1 MWRQR
6 FSEGLPA
13 QCATHVRSSFTA
25 AGLRDTRR
33 LLPSYARV
41 VPARRHGGV
50 RIGAARSTTSL
61 RSGQLDRIARAR
73 TLDSPRPGG
82 ACPCYSVLM
91 LRISVVFAGV
101 FALAGIAFGSPAAA
115 QAPAKPPAAVA
126 NPPLVPSA
134 PAPTAN
140 LRAAPTASAPSTTAS
155 NAQAPTAKPSPPQP
169 KNDYRK
175 SSAWLCRPGL
185 KGACGVDLTTTV
197 VAKDGTLTREEWSA
211 ERKPAVDCFYVYPT
225 VSNDKGG
232 NSDMKAGPEEKNVI
246 AHQFARFGSRCR
258 LFAPLYRQVT
268 LPSLRAAI
276 AGKPIPTDRELGYN
290 DIVDAWNDY
299 LARDNQGRGVILIGH
314 SQGARVLSE
323 LLANQIDGKPVQSQI
338 ISALLMGTSV
348 SVPNGE
354 VVGGTFKHMPLCR
367 ANGQTGCIISY
378 ASFRANAPPPP
389 NSRFGKAADG
399 QVAACTNPAAL
410 AGGSGELHAYL
421 GAKPSITSVVLAPQP
436 WAAGPQRV
444 TTEFASVPG
453 LLTGECVANANGSY
467 LAVSVHGD
475 PQDARVDD
483 IVGDIVRDGQVL
495 ADWGLHMIDVNLAM
509 GNLLDVVSQQTSSYL
524 AKTSAPA
531 TQSAATR

>member
-1 MWRQR
+1 MLDAAMQIG
-6 FSEGLPA
+6 S
-13 QCATHVRSSFTA
+13 HVHERLESRS
-25 AGLRDTRR
+25 AG
-33 LLPSYARV
+33 
-41 VPARRHGGV
+41 
-50 RIGAARSTTSL
+50 
-61 RSGQLDRIARAR
+61 R
-73 TLDSPRPGG
+73 T
-82 ACPCYSVLM
+82 CPCYAVLM
-91 LRISVVFAGV
+91 SRISLVFAGV
-101 FALAGIAFGSPAAA
+101 FALAGIALGSPAAA

-126 NPPLVPSA
+126 KSPPVPAPDAKLPAAPATSA
-134 PAPTAN
+134 PATP
-140 LRAAPTASAPSTTAS
+140 AA
-155 NAQAPTAKPSPPQP
+155 NAQAPTAPPPPPQL
-169 KNDYRK
+169 KNDYRTPN
-175 SSAWLCRPGL
+175 AWLCRPGL
-185 KGACGVDLTTTV
+185 NGACGVDLTTTV
-197 VAKDGTLTREEWSA
+197 VAKDGTLTRETWSA

-246 AHQFARFGSRCR
+246 ANQLARFGSRCR

-268 LPSLRAAI
+268 LASQRAGI

-299 LARDNQGRGVILIGH
+299 LARDNHGRGVILIGH
-314 SQGARVLSE
+314 SQGARVL
-323 LLANQIDGKPVQSQI
+323 LDLVANQIEGKPVQSQI
-338 ISALLMGTSV
+338 VSALVIGTRV
-348 SVPNGE
+348 LVPKNE

-378 ASFRANAPPPP
+378 ASFRARPPPP
-389 NSRFGKAADG
+389 PSSRVGKAVDG

-421 GAKPSITSVVLAPQP
+421 GAKPSIIDVVLPPQP

-453 LLTGECVANANGSY
+453 LLTAECVANADGSY

-483 IVGDIVRDGQVL
+483 IVGDIVKDGKVL
-495 ADWGLHMIDVNLAM
+495 ADWGLHVIDVNLAM
-509 GNLLDVVSQQTSSYL
+509 GNLLDVVSQQTASYL

-531 TQSAATR
+531 AQSASATKH

>member
-1 MWRQR
+1 
-6 FSEGLPA
+6 
-13 QCATHVRSSFTA
+13 
-25 AGLRDTRR
+25 
-33 LLPSYARV
+33 
-41 VPARRHGGV
+41 VPA
-50 RIGAARSTTSL
+50 AARNTVDGGREAYTL
-61 RSGQLDRIARAR
+61 EVAMQIEAHVDEVSGHATRA
-73 TLDSPRPGG
+73 GH
-82 ACPCYSVLM
+82 CPCYSVLM
-91 LRISVVFAGV
+91 SRISLVPSGV

-115 QAPAKPPAAVA
+115 QAPTKPPAAVEQS
-126 NPPLVPSA
+126 PQLPA
-134 PAPTAN
+134 PAAK
-140 LRAAPTASAPSTTAS
+140 LAVGPTASVPAAQPAS
-155 NAQAPTAKPSPPQP
+155 AQAPAAPLRPQP

-175 SSAWLCRPGL
+175 PSTWLCRPGL
-185 KGACGVDLTTTV
+185 NGACGVDLTTTV
-197 VAKDGTLTREEWSA
+197 VAKDGTLSREDWSA

-225 VSNDKGG
+225 VSNDKAG
-232 NSDMKAGPEEKNVI
+232 NSDMKAGPEEKDVI

-268 LPSLRAAI
+268 LPSLRASI

-314 SQGARVLSE
+314 SQGARVLSQ
-323 LLANQIDGKPVQSQI
+323 LVAKQIDGKPVQSQI
-338 ISALLMGTSV
+338 VSALLIGTDL
-348 SVPNGE
+348 SVPKGA

-378 ASFRANAPPPP
+378 ASFRASAPPPP
-389 NSRFGKAADG
+389 NSRFGKAPDG

-421 GAKPSITSVVLAPQP
+421 GAKPWSTGVVLPPQP
-436 WAAGPQRV
+436 WAAGSQRV

-453 LLTGECVANANGSY
+453 LLTGECVTNASGSY

-483 IVGDIVRDGQVL
+483 IVGDIVRDGKVL

-509 GNLLDVVSQQTSSYL
+509 GNLLDIVSEQTASYL
-524 AKTSAPA
+524 ANTSVPA
-531 TQSAATR
+531 AQSAAAAKH